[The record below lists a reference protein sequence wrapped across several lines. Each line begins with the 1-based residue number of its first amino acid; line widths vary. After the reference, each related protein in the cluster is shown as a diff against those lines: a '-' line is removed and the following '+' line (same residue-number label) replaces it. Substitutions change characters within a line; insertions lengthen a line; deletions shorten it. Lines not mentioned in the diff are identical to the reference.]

1 MSRKSEISIIEVD
14 FKDAL
19 DITINGYAICEIT
32 YASSDDENLLIKNK
46 DDAVE
51 IAKKFVDVLEEKY
64 GAVKESDYPNDLKLP
79 STMSCV
85 EGYECNQCENED
97 EDDEMA
103 MKVFVRELCNCSD

>member
-14 FKDAL
+14 YNDSL
-19 DITINGYAICEIT
+19 NITINGYAICEIT
-32 YASSDDENLLIKNK
+32 YASSDDERLLIKNK

-85 EGYECNQCENED
+85 EGYECNQSASEE
-97 EDDEMA
+97 EDDKLA
-103 MKVFVRELCNCSD
+103 MKVLMRDILCSSD